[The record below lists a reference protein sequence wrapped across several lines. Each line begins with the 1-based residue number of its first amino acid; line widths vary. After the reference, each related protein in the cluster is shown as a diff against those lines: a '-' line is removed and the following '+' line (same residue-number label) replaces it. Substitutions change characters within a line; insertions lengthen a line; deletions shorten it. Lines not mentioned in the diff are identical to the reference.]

1 MQKVL
6 AIQRASRLPSA
17 PQWSPVVS
25 ARQALLSL
33 YIGSYS
39 KSFDSLPSFLEES
52 SASHL
57 QVSVDAV
64 GLAFMAFQLNRRDL
78 VPLANERY
86 LAALRSVR
94 SALRSFTQST
104 SNAADQSLKDATL
117 QSALLLDLYEK
128 IAYQHY
134 QSSELPG
141 PLLSHV
147 HGALSLVQSRPRG
160 EFSNTMIQK
169 LAAQSVHTCV
179 VSCSTANIP
188 VPEAVVRLYHD
199 LSPGIS
205 STRWFMQG
213 LVIHIV
219 NLNADIRGGR
229 SNPSNVLKRARELY
243 SAFSDIERSMPRF
256 SWPRRRDTCETLAF
270 NGYYDVYQDHR
281 DIQLFNL
288 CRCERLDLALIIQKI
303 EPSAKVSEYIAQAT
317 EAICASVPGLIL
329 PAARP
334 QNTLPLSPLQVL
346 ECSAVLPALVAAA
359 RYTQDPAMQDWIPQT
374 LTHMANHGIQ
384 LAHNVAHIIMFE
396 PHVGQWDVFELVGSY
411 SILAL

>member
-52 SASHL
+52 SARHL

-64 GLAFMAFQLNRRDL
+64 GLAFMAFKLNRRDL
-78 VPLANERY
+78 IHLANQRY
-86 LAALRSVR
+86 VAALRSLGMAMQ
-94 SALRSFTQST
+94 SLTQAT
-104 SNAADQSLKDATL
+104 SNAANHSLKDATL

-134 QSSELPG
+134 QSSEPQGL
-141 PLLSHV
+141 LLSHI

-160 EFSNTMIQK
+160 EFSNSMIQQ

-179 VSCSTANIP
+179 ISCSTANIP

-199 LSPGIS
+199 LSRRIC

-213 LVIHIV
+213 LVIRIV
-219 NLNADIRGGR
+219 DLNADMRGGR
-229 SNPSNVLKRARELY
+229 TNPSNVLKRARDLY
-243 SAFSDIERSMPRF
+243 NGFSGIEGSVPRI
-256 SWPRRRDTCETLAF
+256 SRPRRRDTCETLAF
-270 NGYYDVYQDHR
+270 NGYYDVYQTPKN
-281 DIQLFNL
+281 IQLFNL
-288 CRCERLDLALIIQKI
+288 CRCERLDLALIIQKF
-303 EPSAKVSEYIAQAT
+303 EPSAEITENIAQAT
-317 EAICASVPGLIL
+317 EAICASVPGLML

-334 QNTLPLSPLQVL
+334 HNTLPLSPLQIL

-359 RYTQDPAMQDWIPQT
+359 RYTQDPAMQDWILRT

-384 LAHNVAHIIMFE
+384 LAQKVANIIMFE
-396 PHVGQWDVFELVGSY
+396 PHLCQWDVFQLVGSY
-411 SILAL
+411 AILTL